1 MNLIE
6 QLGGYEKAKCE
17 LELKE
22 QDSILQC
29 CASVTANMISSAM
42 LEYRRQHNIYEVG
55 EKVVC
60 KYEHT
65 HLFGDVVLE
74 IAYFRDDLKG
84 LGDFVRFT
92 NGNDFKLDALR
103 HATDAEIKA
112 GRRLPVIESDDCS
125 DIRNHISPNTK
136 VIEG

>member
-1 MNLIE
+1 MLFEQVAEWCGEVFGRSVLNLIE
-6 QLGGYEKAKCE
+6 QLGGYAQAKALRALPAATYDCGIKFNRAA
-17 LELKE
+17 LE
-22 QDSILQC
+22 
-29 CASVTANMISSAM
+29 NAM
-42 LEYRRQHNIYEVG
+42 LQYRRQHNIFEVG
-55 EKVVC
+55 DKVVC

-92 NGNDFKLDALR
+92 NGNDFNMDALR

-112 GRRLPVIESDDCS
+112 GKRLEVS
-125 DIRNHISPNTK
+125 
-136 VIEG
+136 

>member
-6 QLGGYEKAKCE
+6 QLGGYEAVKQAAVNYKNSGDRVTAAG
-17 LELKE
+17 LEL
-22 QDSILQC
+22 QC
-29 CASVTANMISSAM
+29 

-55 EKVVC
+55 DDVVC

-74 IAYFRDDLKG
+74 IAYFRDDLKE
-84 LGDFVRFT
+84 LGRFVRFT

-125 DIRNHISPNTK
+125 DIRNHISPNTV